1 MIEALIAGLSLGFVG
16 SLHCVGMCGP
26 LVMSVPLGGETLK
39 PSWWRVVIYH
49 LSRAWGYA
57 LMGGLVGLF
66 GKGLQQNL
74 PPNLHMNLAIFS
86 GMMLLLL
93 YLLLPRLH
101 LEAPGRWW
109 LAIQRRVSGH
119 DIPGGPWILGLLN
132 AFLPCGLVYVA
143 LAMALAT
150 SSPLESMGLMLAF
163 GLGTSPAL
171 ILVVG
176 LGRVIRLGP
185 GWGRRIKVASVYVC
199 SGLLILRGMGLGIP
213 YLSPVQDALQLEKS
227 STENSSCECHRK
239 D

>member
-1 MIEALIAGLSLGFVG
+1 
-16 SLHCVGMCGP
+16 
-26 LVMSVPLGGETLK
+26 
-39 PSWWRVVIYH
+39 
-49 LSRAWGYA
+49 
-57 LMGGLVGLF
+57 
-66 GKGLQQNL
+66 
-74 PPNLHMNLAIFS
+74 
-86 GMMLLLL
+86 
-93 YLLLPRLH
+93 
-101 LEAPGRWW
+101 
-109 LAIQRRVSGH
+109 
-119 DIPGGPWILGLLN
+119 
-132 AFLPCGLVYVA
+132 